1 MHQKLKNMIQR
12 IQSVY
17 LFLVI
22 LVNSLAT
29 FFFADALDK
38 TANLINEIS
47 FEYHIYFLIIVVL
60 SLWGLLTFK
69 NRSFQLKTGRI
80 NLVLNF
86 VALGFL
92 AYWLLILPGEINFS
106 EKGIELVIPVI
117 SIVFIILAQ
126 KAIKRDDE
134 LVKSADRFR

>member
-1 MHQKLKNMIQR
+1 MIQR

-22 LVNSLAT
+22 LSNTIAT
-29 FFFADALDK
+29 FVFGVQLDK
-38 TANLINEIS
+38 VASFIKDFN
-47 FEYHIYFLIIVVL
+47 FEYVSYFVLVIVL

-69 NRSFQLKTGRI
+69 KRKLQLKIGRF
-80 NLVLNF
+80 NLFLNF

-92 AYWLLILPGEINFS
+92 IYWLLILPGEINYS
-106 EKGIELVIPVI
+106 EKGIGLIIPVI
-117 SIVFIILAQ
+117 SIVFIFLAQ

>member
-1 MHQKLKNMIQR
+1 MIQR

-17 LFLVI
+17 LFVVI
-22 LVNSLAT
+22 LSNILAAV
-29 FFFADALDK
+29 FLGDELDK
-38 TANLINEIS
+38 IAS
-47 FEYHIYFLIIVVL
+47 FIEAFELEYVIYFVLITLL

-69 NRSFQLKTGRI
+69 KRGFQLKVGRL
-80 NLVLNF
+80 NLFLNF

-92 AYWLLILPGEINFS
+92 TYWLLILPGEIDFS
-106 EKGIELVIPVI
+106 KKGIGLIIPVI
-117 SIVFIILAQ
+117 SIVFIVLAQ

>member
-1 MHQKLKNMIQR
+1 MIQR

-22 LVNSLAT
+22 LANVIAT
-29 FFFADALDK
+29 FTLGELLNKVASFIENF
-38 TANLINEIS
+38 EI
-47 FEYHIYFLIIVVL
+47 EYVIYFLLVAVL
-60 SLWGLLTFK
+60 SLWSLITFK
-69 NRSFQLKTGRI
+69 KRKFQLKIGRL
-80 NLVLNF
+80 NLFVNF

-92 AYWLLILPGEINFS
+92 TYWLLILPGEINFS
-106 EKGIELVIPVI
+106 EKGIGLVIPVI
-117 SIVFIILAQ
+117 SIVFIVLAQ

>member
-1 MHQKLKNMIQR
+1 MIQR

-17 LFLVI
+17 LFIVI
-22 LVNSLAT
+22 LLNILAV
-29 FFFADALDK
+29 FFFAESLNK
-38 TANLINEIS
+38 TADVIDKIS
-47 FEYHIYFLIIVVL
+47 FEYHMFFLTICVMSFWAILV
-60 SLWGLLTFK
+60 FK
-69 NRSFQLKTGRI
+69 NRSFQLKIGHV
-80 NLVLNF
+80 NLFLNF

-92 AYWLLILPGEINFS
+92 TYWLLILPGEISFS

-117 SIVFIILAQ
+117 SIVFIFLAQ